1 MLVVIANNLPPAVR
15 GRMKLWFVEPRANV
29 FVSGIKDSVA
39 RSVID
44 YLFENCPPRSGLLIF
59 QRVTTAPGYKIY
71 GMGDPR
77 RRLTEIS
84 GLQLVLEKD
93 DMPFDASPKVQ

>member
-1 MLVVIANNLPPAVR
+1 
-15 GRMKLWFVEPRANV
+15 MKLWFIEARANV

-39 RSVID
+39 RHVID
-44 YLFENCPPRSGLLIF
+44 YLLKSCPSRSGLLIF
-59 QRVTTAPGYKIY
+59 QRISSTPGYRIY
-71 GMGDPR
+71 GKGDPR

-93 DMPFDASPKVQ
+93 DSPV